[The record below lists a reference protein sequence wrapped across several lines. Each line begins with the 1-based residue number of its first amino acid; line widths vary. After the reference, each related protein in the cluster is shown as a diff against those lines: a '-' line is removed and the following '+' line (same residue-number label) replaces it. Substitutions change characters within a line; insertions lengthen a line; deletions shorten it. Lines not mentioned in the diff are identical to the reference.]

1 MDNNGDSIQD
11 LIDYPQESLAVEL
24 KSWIDFETPEGKAKI
39 IKAVIALRN
48 NNGGFLIIGIDEET
62 RQVSDRILD
71 SAEDIFNK
79 DAVQGLITNHSSE
92 SFEIDIRFPKK
103 EDKTIVVI
111 QVPNGVTAPVATK
124 RSLHAGNKDLVKNH
138 AVYVRSLKANNTPS
152 TTEAKYSD
160 WPRITELCFENREAD
175 IGRFLRRHLV
185 TAEARQ
191 AFISALQEAAPDIE
205 NQVREL
211 LQLGRERFETV
222 TDEGD
227 FTLPDHGA
235 WEVAASIVGDV
246 AEHNEFLNLL
256 ASRNPSYT
264 GWPVWLDSRGFQKEE
279 SQPYVFQGAWE
290 ALIFDQGRKWGGKH
304 LDFWRLD
311 PKGRFYLYRALQ
323 DDLSRSEQAPDPLTQ
338 IDFALAILRTAEAL
352 AVGLEFAKVM
362 CLSPDDASVMFSFRW
377 SRLKGRT
384 LTAWANP
391 SRSLGSYLVN
401 RAQDEV
407 TSELRIPVETPKS
420 ALYEYVHQA
429 TRPLFEVFSGFALD
443 TSVVEDLTNRLLER
457 RL

>member
-24 KSWIDFETPEGKAKI
+24 KSWIDFETPEDKAKI
-39 IKAVIALRN
+39 IKAAIALRN

-62 RQVSDRILD
+62 RQVSDRIPNNI
-71 SAEDIFNK
+71 EEIFNK
-79 DAVQGLITNHSSE
+79 DDVQGLISRHASE
-92 SFEIDIRFPKK
+92 SFEIDIRFPQK

-111 QVPNGVTAPVATK
+111 QVPNGVAAPVAAK
-124 RSLHAGNKDLVKNH
+124 RSLHAENKDLVKNH
-138 AVYVRSLKANNTPS
+138 TVYVRSLKANNTPS

-160 WPRITELCFENREAD
+160 WPRITEICFENREAD

-205 NQVREL
+205 NRVREF
-211 LQLGRERFETV
+211 LQLGRERFQTV
-222 TDEGD
+222 FDERSL
-227 FTLPDHGA
+227 TLPDHGA

-246 AEHNEFLNLL
+246 AEHHTNNEFLNLL

-264 GWPVWLDSRGFQKEE
+264 GWPVWLDSRGFRKEE
-279 SQPYVFQGAWE
+279 SQPYVFEGAWE
-290 ALIFDQGRKWGGKH
+290 ALIFDQGGKH

-311 PKGRFYLYRALQ
+311 PKGRFYLYRAFQ

-352 AVGLEFAKVM
+352 AVGLEFAKAM
-362 CLSPDDASVMFSFRW
+362 SLSPDDASVMFSFRW

-384 LTAWANP
+384 LTAWAHPERLIP
-391 SRSLGSYLVN
+391 SHEN
-401 RAQDEV
+401 KAQDEV
-407 TSELRIPVETPKS
+407 TSELLIPVGTPKS
-420 ALYEYVHQA
+420 ALYKYVHQA

-443 TSVVEDLTNRLLER
+443 ISVVEDLTNRLLER